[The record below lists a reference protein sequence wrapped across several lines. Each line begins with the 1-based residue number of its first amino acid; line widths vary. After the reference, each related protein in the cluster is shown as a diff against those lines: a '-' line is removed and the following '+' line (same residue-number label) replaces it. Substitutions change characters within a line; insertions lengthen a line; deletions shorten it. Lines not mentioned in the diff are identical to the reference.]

1 MYCISSFIQAEHTY
15 CICGRVVS
23 RKMDMRE
30 IIIHTHKDIYTN
42 NKQKQK
48 KSNNKKCIKHT
59 KTNTKNIN
67 KEKVLSKLNT
77 AYYFMECLG

>member
-1 MYCISSFIQAEHTY
+1 MNLKT
-15 CICGRVVS
+15 
-23 RKMDMRE
+23 
-30 IIIHTHKDIYTN
+30 
-42 NKQKQK
+42 

-77 AYYFMECLG
+77 EYYFMK